1 MEILVYILAIIGLA
15 CIVKHIRVMP
25 CTEGCYLCG
34 WQKMRVEEKEEQG
47 EGEKRTGS
55 RYGSNPIEY

>member
-34 WQKMRVEEKEEQG
+34 WQKMRAEEKEEQG

-55 RYGSNPIEY
+55 RYGSNPIQY